1 MDYKELQEKII
12 TILEDKLGGDIVS
25 IDISDK
31 TSIADYFIIATGKNT
46 PHVRALVETLEEKL
60 ELQGVFCLRKEG
72 VREGRWAVVD
82 YGSIIVH
89 IFNAES
95 RDFYALE
102 KLWKK
107 TEQV

>member
-1 MDYKELQEKII
+1 MEDKILQNDII
-12 TILEDKLGGDIVS
+12 TILEDKLGGDIVA
-25 IDISDK
+25 IDISEQS
-31 TSIADYFIIATGKNT
+31 SIADSFIIATGKNT

-60 ELQGVFCLRKEG
+60 EKKGVYCLRKEG

-107 TEQV
+107 PIQQ